1 MRKARISVNQKLQV
15 GAELMLAEEIAHHV
29 SCLLRLHE

>member
-1 MRKARISVNQKLQV
+1 MRKARIFVNQKLQV
-15 GAELMLAEEIAHHV
+15 GAELMLAEETAHHV